1 MWGKKKHVRH
11 KYSKQ
16 HVFMC
21 LKRCPEYVFH
31 FFLFQINWAA
41 SFHIPLVGN
50 HCSNSIQSPNSII
63 PFLFSLPA
71 FLSFLCIF
79 ESWLTELT
87 PLTGDVIALRFLL
100 FLNHLYGVV
109 LLLTTPLIAV
119 ENLTR
124 SLWSHSVVTGKTV
137 SQTVMDSDG
146 QRCYLWEVTVEEK
159 DSAYPDKDKQIR
171 LSHVVSYIC
180 CLSVW
185 VIVAFDVRWRW
196 KLEEVWASACLHT
209 TDSLIRCL
217 PGLLSPMSSTV
228 SPCTVMALLLLLLLL
243 LTMSTGL
250 QRPHRAPAQ
259 MARTRKQNHG
269 VNKNCD
275 SCWQD
280 LVPVPPA
287 PSKPVHPGMLVS
299 AGAQCVDPQKTESS
313 CTVHRACSWN
323 SMQMSTLYHGD
334 FVIICPECFSAGQ
347 EHERT
352 KAGTPLTFITENHV
366 NSQYRS
372 QCVWRQWGFPCLGV
386 NVMIGFMGVLS
397 IFVLPLILSVNILL
411 IRTIETQLEL
421 CIQSFVVSPAAN
433 TRNTSTSHKET
444 LA

>member
-1 MWGKKKHVRH
+1 
-11 KYSKQ
+11 
-16 HVFMC
+16 
-21 LKRCPEYVFH
+21 
-31 FFLFQINWAA
+31 
-41 SFHIPLVGN
+41 
-50 HCSNSIQSPNSII
+50 
-63 PFLFSLPA
+63 
-71 FLSFLCIF
+71 
-79 ESWLTELT
+79 
-87 PLTGDVIALRFLL
+87 
-100 FLNHLYGVV
+100 
-109 LLLTTPLIAV
+109 
-119 ENLTR
+119 
-124 SLWSHSVVTGKTV
+124 
-137 SQTVMDSDG
+137 MDSDG

-159 DSAYPDKDKQIR
+159 DSAYPDKDKGKEIR
-171 LSHVVSYIC
+171 LSHVVSYLC

-185 VIVAFDVRWRW
+185 VIVAFDVRWQW

-209 TDSLIRCL
+209 TNSLIRCL
-217 PGLLSPMSSTV
+217 PDLFSPMSTTV
-228 SPCTVMALLLLLLLL
+228 SPCTVMAFLLLLLLL

-250 QRPHRAPAQ
+250 Q
-259 MARTRKQNHG
+259 NHG

-280 LVPVPPA
+280 PVPVPPA

-313 CTVHRACSWN
+313 CTVERACSWN
-323 SMQMSTLYHGD
+323 SMQMSTLHHGD

-352 KAGTPLTFITENHV
+352 KTGTPLTFITENHV

-421 CIQSFVVSPAAN
+421 CIKSFIVSPAAN
-433 TRNTSTSHKET
+433 TRNTFTSHKET